1 LSGDPFSHG
10 YFRAGSMDKNSTSTW
25 FALRNPIFAR
35 LWLASVVS
43 GTFVSAQDVTATWLM
58 HDMGASAF
66 ALSLMATAASAP
78 FFLFTLPAGAIADIA
93 NRKIVIVC
101 AVLWQAACSVLLAIA
116 AWTDLLA
123 IPFVLGCIFA
133 LGIGLAFGA
142 PVWGAIVPDIVDKE
156 ELPSAVTLG
165 GVQLNLSGIIGP
177 ALGGLLLP
185 LLGAPLLISV
195 NALTFV
201 VVALVVL
208 QWKPRDTFSSRL
220 RENFTESFI
229 SSLRYARNS
238 DRMKV
243 ILFRNILFS
252 VVISII
258 PALLP
263 VVALKESNSSAGQL
277 GLIFTCV
284 GVGSLLG
291 AVFLLPFLR
300 QRISPNAII
309 SAAMLIMFA
318 VLGGMVFVRHVY
330 PLMVFA
336 TFAGVAW
343 ALAGSEIWVAGQRVM
358 PGWVR
363 GRMNSF
369 QIMIGQG
376 SMALA
381 AVVWG
386 VGASNLSLDITFA
399 VAAFTALLALVLG
412 YKFSIDFAAEAVVD
426 AAPISHQHEFPVT
439 PNDDDG
445 PVTVTIDYNI
455 LNDDR
460 EQFRIL
466 MQEVQ
471 AICRRN
477 GAFQCRLDESL
488 DQPGLFRLEYIVSTW
503 AEHLRQNLRMTID
516 ETKVF
521 QKVWELHV
529 GDTEPIVRHFL
540 STEAFM
546 HLEGFGFSG
555 RTFVNTSRM
564 PKPKARMV
572 EVTTDA

>member
-1 LSGDPFSHG
+1 LSGGSVPHR
-10 YFRAGSMDKNSTSTW
+10 YFRADLMDKNSTSTW
-25 FALRNPIFAR
+25 FALRNPVFAR
-35 LWLASVVS
+35 LWLANVLS

-78 FFLFTLPAGAIADIA
+78 FFLFTLPAGAIADIV
-93 NRKIVIVC
+93 NRRVVIVC
-101 AVLWQAACSVLLAIA
+101 AVLWQSACSVLLALA
-116 AWTDLLA
+116 AWTNLLA
-123 IPFVLGCIFA
+123 IPFVLACVFA

-156 ELPSAVTLG
+156 ELPSAITLG

-177 ALGGLLLP
+177 ALGGLMLP

-201 VVALVVL
+201 AVALVVL
-208 QWKPRDTFSSRL
+208 QWKPRQTPSSKL

-238 DRMKV
+238 HRMKV
-243 ILFRNILFS
+243 ILFRNVLFS
-252 VVISII
+252 VVISVI

-263 VVALKESNSSAGQL
+263 VIALRELNSSAAQL

-284 GVGSLLG
+284 GIGSLVG
-291 AVFLLPFLR
+291 AVFVLPFLR

-309 SAAMLIMFA
+309 STAMVIMIG
-318 VLGGMVFVRHVY
+318 VLLSVAFVRHVY
-330 PLMVFA
+330 LLMVFA

-343 ALAGSEIWVAGQRVM
+343 ALAGSEIWIAGQRVM

-381 AVVWG
+381 AVIWG
-386 VGASNLSLDITFA
+386 AGANNLSLDITFA
-399 VAAFTALLALVLG
+399 AAAFTALLAVVLG
-412 YKFSIDFAAEAVVD
+412 FKFSINFAAEAAVD

-439 PNDDDG
+439 PGDDDG
-445 PVTVTIDYNI
+445 PVTVTIEYNI

-460 EQFRIL
+460 EQFRVL
-466 MQEVQ
+466 MQEVE

-477 GAFQCRLDESL
+477 GAFQCQIDESL
-488 DQPGLFRLEYIVSTW
+488 EQPGLFRLEYLVSTW

-516 ETKVF
+516 ETNVF

-529 GDTEPIVRHFL
+529 GETEPIVRHFL
-540 STEAFM
+540 STERFM

-564 PKPKARMV
+564 PKPKTRMV

>member
-1 LSGDPFSHG
+1 MPSGS
-10 YFRAGSMDKNSTSTW
+10 
-25 FALRNPIFAR
+25 AL
-35 LWLASVVS
+35 
-43 GTFVSAQDVTATWLM
+43 
-58 HDMGASAF
+58 
-66 ALSLMATAASAP
+66 AL
-78 FFLFTLPAGAIADIA
+78 
-93 NRKIVIVC
+93 
-101 AVLWQAACSVLLAIA
+101 
-116 AWTDLLA
+116 
-123 IPFVLGCIFA
+123 
-133 LGIGLAFGA
+133 GA

-156 ELPSAVTLG
+156 ELPSAITLG

-195 NALTFV
+195 NGLTFV
-201 VVALVVL
+201 AVALVVL
-208 QWKPRDTFSSRL
+208 QWKPRQTLSSKL

-243 ILFRNILFS
+243 ILFRNVLFS
-252 VVISII
+252 VVISVI

-263 VVALKESNSSAGQL
+263 VIALKEMNSSAAQL

-284 GVGSLLG
+284 GIGSLVG
-291 AVFLLPFLR
+291 AVF
-300 QRISPNAII
+300 I
-309 SAAMLIMFA
+309 FA
-318 VLGGMVFVRHVY
+318 VSPAADLSECHHLHRHGDHESAVLVSMAFVRHIY
-330 PLMVFA
+330 LLMIFA

-343 ALAGSEIWVAGQRVM
+343 ALAGSEIWIAGQRVM

-376 SMALA
+376 SMAVA
-381 AVVWG
+381 AVIWG
-386 VGASNLSLDITFA
+386 VGANNLSLDITFA
-399 VAAFTALLALVLG
+399 AAAFMALLALVLG
-412 YKFSIDFAAEAVVD
+412 YKFSINFAAEAAVD

-439 PNDDDG
+439 PGDDDG
-445 PVTVTIDYNI
+445 PVTVTIEYNI

-460 EQFRIL
+460 EQFRLL
-466 MQEVQ
+466 MQEVE

-477 GAFQCRLDESL
+477 GAFQCQLDESL
-488 DQPGLFRLEYIVSTW
+488 EQPGLFRLEYIVSTW

-529 GDTEPIVRHFL
+529 GETEPMVRHFL